1 MHGASF
7 LLQAALFLA
16 AAAVAAPL
24 AKRIGVGS
32 VLGYLIAG
40 IVLGPYGLGFV
51 VSVYEAES
59 ILHIAEF
66 GVVLLLFLI
75 GLELRPARLWA
86 MRGPVFGLGA
96 AQVAS
101 AALVLSLAAWLLGLP
116 GPAAL
121 VAGYALAL
129 SSTAFVLQILEEKG
143 ELRARH
149 GRYAFAILL
158 FQDLAAI
165 PFLALI
171 PLLGSGEGD
180 GMSMLALLK
189 AMGAIA
195 LVIVAGRFL
204 LRRLY
209 PLVAATGVKEAMT
222 ASALLTVVLVALLM
236 EQVGLSAALGSF
248 LAGALLAE
256 SEYRHEI
263 EADIAP
269 FEGLLLGLFFVAVG
283 LSLNLAVVVE
293 GPLTVL
299 GVVVGLIA
307 VKAALLVPLG
317 LWWGLPIPGAR
328 RLALSLAQGGEFAFV
343 LVAAALTAGV
353 LGRAE
358 GDLLNVAVT
367 LSMAL
372 TPLLLIGDELL
383 ARRRASV
390 PEPEIEPPEQQPV
403 IIAGFGRFGQ
413 IVARVLRAKRIPFT
427 ALDASSEQIDF
438 VARYGNKVY
447 YGDASRLDLL
457 RVAGAGS
464 AQALVLAIDDVEAS
478 VKTAEVVRAHFPD
491 LPIYARARN
500 RQHAFRLMD
509 LGVRSLRRETFLS
522 ALDLTRQL
530 LEGLGVPRAEA
541 QRAVETFK
549 AHDEQRLRDDQA
561 HWTDEE
567 RVRVRAKRA
576 IEELEEMFARDA
588 AGEAKTP
595 PGLPH
600 R

>member
-7 LLQAALFLA
+7 LVQAALFLA

-24 AKRIGVGS
+24 AKRLGVGS
-32 VLGYLIAG
+32 VLGYLGAG

-101 AALVLSLAAWLLGLP
+101 AAGVLALLAWFAGLP

-143 ELRARH
+143 ELRTRH

-165 PFLALI
+165 PFLALV
-171 PLLGSGEGD
+171 PLLGDHAGSGL
-180 GMSMLALLK
+180 SLLAVVK
-189 AMGAIA
+189 AAAAIA
-195 LVIVAGRFL
+195 VVFLAGRFL

-209 PLVAATGVKEAMT
+209 PFVAATGVKEAMT

-236 EQVGLSAALGSF
+236 EAVGLSAALGAF

-256 SEYRHEI
+256 SAYRHEI

-283 LSLNLAVVVE
+283 LSLH
-293 GPLTVL
+293 L
-299 GVVVGLIA
+299 GVVVERPFTVLGIVLGLVA
-307 VKAALLVPLG
+307 VKAALLLPLG
-317 LWWGLPIPGAR
+317 RWWGLPASGAR
-328 RLALSLAQGGEFAFV
+328 RLALALAQGGEFAFV
-343 LVAAALTAGV
+343 LVTAALATGV

-358 GDLLNVAVT
+358 ADLLNVAVT

-372 TPLLLIGDELL
+372 TPLLLIADEAL
-383 ARRRASV
+383 ARRTEQ
-390 PEPEIEPPEQQPV
+390 PEPPFEEPEQQPV

-457 RVAGAGS
+457 RAAS
-464 AQALVLAIDDVEAS
+464 ADKARALVLAIDDVEAS
-478 VKTAEVVRAHFPD
+478 VKVAELARTHFPN

-509 LGVRSLRRETFLS
+509 AGVRTLQRETFLS
-522 ALDLTRQL
+522 ALDLAREL
-530 LEGLGVPRAEA
+530 LEGLGSNRAEA
-541 QRAVETFK
+541 QRAVLTFR
-549 AHDEQRLRDDQA
+549 AHDEKRLRDDHA

-567 RVRVRAKRA
+567 RVRLRARKA
-576 IEELEEMFARDA
+576 AEELEEMFARDA
-588 AGEAKTP
+588 AADAAP
-595 PGLPH
+595 QPGPTAG
-600 R
+600 

>member
-7 LLQAALFLA
+7 LVQAALFLA
-16 AAAVAAPL
+16 AAAIAAPL
-24 AKRIGVGS
+24 AKRLGVGS
-32 VLGYLIAG
+32 VLGYLVAG

-51 VSVYEAES
+51 VSIYEAES

-96 AQVAS
+96 AQVATAAS
-101 AALVLSLAAWLLGLP
+101 ALSLGAWLAGLP
-116 GPAAL
+116 APAAL

-143 ELRARH
+143 ELRTRH

-165 PFLALI
+165 PFLALV
-171 PLLGSGEGD
+171 PLLGSGTG
-180 GMSMLALLK
+180 GGLSLLAVLK

-195 LVIVAGRFL
+195 LVFLAGRFL

-209 PLVAATGVKEAMT
+209 PLVAATGVQEAMT

-256 SEYRHEI
+256 SAYRHEI

-283 LSLNLAVVVE
+283 LSLNLGVVIE
-293 GPLTVL
+293 QPLTVL
-299 GVVVGLIA
+299 GIVLGLVA

-317 LWWGLPIPGAR
+317 LFWGLPARGAR
-328 RLALSLAQGGEFAFV
+328 RLALALAQGGEFAFV
-343 LVAAALTAGV
+343 LVAAALAARV

-372 TPLLLIGDELL
+372 TPLLLIVDELL
-383 ARRRASV
+383 ARRSTA
-390 PEPEIEPPEQQPV
+390 PEPVYEEPEQQPV

-427 ALDASSEQIDF
+427 ALDASSAQIDF
-438 VARYGNKVY
+438 VARYGSKVY

-457 RVAGAGS
+457 RAASAGTAR
-464 AQALVLAIDDVEAS
+464 ALVLAIDDVEVS
-478 VKTAEVVRAHFPD
+478 VKTAEVVRIHFPM
-491 LPIYARARN
+491 LPVYARARN

-509 LGVRSLRRETFLS
+509 LGVRTLRRETFLS
-522 ALDLTRQL
+522 ALDLAREL
-530 LEGLGVPRAEA
+530 LEDLGSSRAEA
-541 QRAVETFK
+541 QRAVEAFR
-549 AHDEQRLRDDQA
+549 AHDERRLRDDHA

-567 RVRVRAKRA
+567 RVRLRARRA
-576 IEELEEMFARDA
+576 AEELEEMFARDA
-588 AGEAKTP
+588 AAEAIP
-595 PGLPH
+595 PGPPE

>member
-7 LLQAALFLA
+7 LVQAALFLA

-24 AKRIGVGS
+24 AKRLGVGS
-32 VLGYLIAG
+32 VLGYLAAG

-51 VSVYEAES
+51 VSVYEAEG

-116 GPAAL
+116 GSAAL

-143 ELRARH
+143 ELRTRH

-165 PFLALI
+165 PFLALV
-171 PLLGSGEGD
+171 PLLGSGAGD
-180 GMSMLALLK
+180 GVSLVAVLK
-189 AMGAIA
+189 ALGAIA
-195 LVIVAGRFL
+195 VVVVAGRFL

-209 PLVAATGVKEAMT
+209 PLIAATGVKEAMT

-236 EQVGLSAALGSF
+236 EQAGLSAALGAF

-293 GPLTVL
+293 RPLTVL
-299 GVVVGLIA
+299 GIVLGLVA

-317 LWWGLPIPGAR
+317 LWWGLPANAAR
-328 RLALSLAQGGEFAFV
+328 RLALSLSQGGEFAFV
-343 LVAAALTAGV
+343 LVAAGLAAGV
-353 LGRAE
+353 LARGAA
-358 GDLLNVAVT
+358 DLVNVAVT

-372 TPLLLIGDELL
+372 TPLLLIADELL
-383 ARRRASV
+383 ARRGTV
-390 PEPEIEPPEQQPV
+390 PEPAYEPPEQQPV

-413 IVARVLRAKRIPFT
+413 IVARVLRAKRIPFV

-457 RVAGAGS
+457 RAAGAGS
-464 AQALVLAIDDVEAS
+464 AKALVLAIDDVEAS
-478 VKTAEVVRAHFPD
+478 VKTAEVVRTHFPE

-509 LGVRSLRRETFLS
+509 LGVRALRRETFLS

-549 AHDEQRLRDDQA
+549 AHDEQRLRDDHA
-561 HWTDEE
+561 EWTDEE
-567 RVRVRAKRA
+567 RVRQRARRA
-576 IEELEEMFARDA
+576 AEELEEMFARDA
-588 AGEAKTP
+588 ALAEQVS